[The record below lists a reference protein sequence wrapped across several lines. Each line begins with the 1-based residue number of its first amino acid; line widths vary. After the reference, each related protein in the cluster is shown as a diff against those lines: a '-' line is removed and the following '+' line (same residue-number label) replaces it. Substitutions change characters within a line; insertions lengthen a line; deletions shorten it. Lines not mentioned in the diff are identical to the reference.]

1 VFRSSAGGG
10 VSLAY
15 VLDRRGKYMDVFAR
29 MIDDNFAML
38 EFLFR
43 ISYNIFKAG
52 VWIEQVVMLV
62 QYIDFGRIFVMEIGF
77 DSQ

>member
-1 VFRSSAGGG
+1 
-10 VSLAY
+10 
-15 VLDRRGKYMDVFAR
+15 MDVFAR